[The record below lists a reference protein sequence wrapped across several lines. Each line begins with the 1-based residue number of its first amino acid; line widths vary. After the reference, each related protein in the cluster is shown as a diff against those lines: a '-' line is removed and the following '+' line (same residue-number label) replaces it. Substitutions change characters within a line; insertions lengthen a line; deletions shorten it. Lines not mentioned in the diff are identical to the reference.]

1 MIGIFVQYICKSIIL
16 TKVTM
21 DNNIMNY
28 EQIFS
33 ILMLTL
39 VMIIVANN
47 SSPSSYAISINYNQ
61 SNSRHLQDNIK
72 LVVDDNA
79 FSNLSR
85 NMTSSPGGSNVTSTT
100 NSTGPNLVTHDRNSH
115 SLDNIGRA
123 GGSTG
128 SGSIFIPHGSSSSTT
143 HHHSSSSSSGSTN
156 STR

>member
-1 MIGIFVQYICKSIIL
+1 MIGIFIQYICKSTIL
-16 TKVTM
+16 TNVTM
-21 DNNIMNY
+21 NNNIMNY
-28 EQIFS
+28 KQIFS
-33 ILMLTL
+33 ILMLSL

-47 SSPSSYAISINYNQ
+47 SSPSSHAISINYNQ

-85 NMTSSPGGSNVTSTT
+85 NMTSSTGSSNVTSTS
-100 NSTGPNLVTHDRNSH
+100 NSTGQNLVTHDRNSH

-123 GGSTG
+123 GGNTS
-128 SGSIFIPHGSSSSTT
+128 SGSIFTHHVSSSSTT
-143 HHHSSSSSSGSTN
+143 HHHSSSSSSGSN